1 MVGVCCKETP
11 AAFSGQVSIG
21 DVVEAVDGEV
31 ISSLDQLKALADGEA
46 NTLVM
51 IELRRQ
57 GQSAAES
64 LHLMRNATQEDQAQ
78 SPNGSLKVVLVAL
91 CTMDL
96 SEDR

>member
-1 MVGVCCKETP
+1 MADEELPPPGSKMVGDELPRPPTPTVFLPMVGVCCKMSEGGEAVISEVIEETP

-51 IELRRQ
+51 IELRR
-57 GQSAAES
+57 
-64 LHLMRNATQEDQAQ
+64 
-78 SPNGSLKVVLVAL
+78 
-91 CTMDL
+91 
-96 SEDR
+96 